1 MQLGDLL
8 RIIMIVIGI
17 GMFVMT
23 ILSLARRKMTEHFC
37 LVWGFLA
44 LVFVLAG
51 VLLQPSGLK
60 SYVSVQGIILII
72 VGLICVVANIWHITV
87 QVSIL
92 SRKNQ
97 ELAMQISLLNQENEK
112 LVRELKTIEKE
123 RDKTSV

>member
-17 GMFVMT
+17 SMFIMT

-37 LVWGFLA
+37 LVWGFLSI
-44 LVFVLAG
+44 VFVLAG
-51 VLLQPSGLK
+51 ALLKPSGLDT
-60 SYVSVQGIILII
+60 YVSVQGIVLII
-72 VGLICVVANIWHITV
+72 IGMLCVVAILWHITV

-112 LVRELKTIEKE
+112 LIEELEIMEKE
-123 RDKTSV
+123 RENVT